1 MLVVPTAPLPNQ
13 VLQVVLGGQ
22 ACTIRIYQK
31 STGLYLDLLVN
42 DALVIAG
49 VLCLVG
55 NRLVR
60 STYLGFIGDLAFFDT
75 QPGASPLAEGFEPS
89 EVHYSGLGG
98 GRYFL
103 AYLP

>member
-1 MLVVPTAPLPNQ
+1 MLVVPTQAIPNQ

-22 ACTIRIYQK
+22 ACTIHIYQK
-31 STGLYLDLLVN
+31 STGLYLDLSVN
-42 DALVIAG
+42 DALIIGG

-55 NRLVR
+55 VKLVR
-60 STYLGFIGDLAFFDT
+60 SDYLGFAGDLAFFDT
-75 QPGASPLAEGFEPS
+75 RPADPPMVDGVPPDQIVS
-89 EVHYSGLGG
+89 SGLG